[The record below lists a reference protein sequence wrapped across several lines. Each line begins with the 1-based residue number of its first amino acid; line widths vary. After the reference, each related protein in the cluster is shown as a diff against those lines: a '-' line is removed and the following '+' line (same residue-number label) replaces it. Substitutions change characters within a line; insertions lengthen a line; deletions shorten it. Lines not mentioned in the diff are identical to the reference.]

1 MNMSIDF
8 KEYTRLRDIV
18 HKRNA
23 RLAQAGLA
31 SLVHFPTVKEIKAGY
46 VSPTEAFKAIKGYYS
61 GGSTVKAVRQTGLV
75 PEFKSF
81 PVMPPIK
88 KLSES
93 EKKSKKKEQEKEYRR
108 RKAVKDL
115 TDDPKKKAKYE
126 SYLKALKTMSY
137 KMKKAGLDLGI
148 DLNSLTPKEAQ
159 AFVEY
164 IEYRFSQAD
173 FDQKYVIDQFI
184 EGFAKRY
191 KEGYK
196 PAEILKDFDKFA
208 LQHEELIKRSEDM
221 KGLDPESAMS
231 IWDKFFGID

>member
-1 MNMSIDF
+1 MKLSIDF

-23 RLAQAGLA
+23 RLAEAGLA

-46 VSPTEAFKAIKGYYS
+46 VSPSEALNAIKGYYS

-75 PEFKSF
+75 PEFKSY

-88 KLSES
+88 KLTES
-93 EKKSKKKEQEKEYRR
+93 EKKKKQREQAKENRR
-108 RKAVKDL
+108 IRAVKKI
-115 TDDPKKKAKYE
+115 TDDPKKKTKYE
-126 SYLKALKTMSY
+126 SYLKALKTMAS

-148 DLNSLTPKEAQ
+148 NLNTLSPKEAQ
-159 AFVEY
+159 FFVEY

-173 FDQKYVIDQFI
+173 FDQKYVIDEFI
-184 EGFAKRY
+184 KGFAKRV

-196 PAEILKDFDKFA
+196 PSDILKDFDKFA
-208 LQHEELIKRSEDM
+208 LEHEELIKRSEDM
-221 KGLDPESAMS
+221 KGLDPDSAMT
-231 IWDKFFGID
+231 IWDMFFGID